1 MSIIIAFVVGMVSLA
16 AADELPPEMP
26 QIRAAQVYGNP
37 ATHQLTGVSLA
48 LDNPSP
54 DVRYMVRIPR
64 GQLEPYVGPLLAVDH
79 QLANCELTDVA
90 ATDLLVEVWAVDRQN
105 RASARAMALGLPELT
120 RTCPELHY
128 RCGLGPMIGWA
139 IGAFAAIVFALAITL
154 VALFRRVGYSRTRV
168 ETEHVSR
175 LVGETLLTRA
185 RNRDVLWLAIAIA
198 IVISTASTYTT
209 WCMLF
214 VPWLAIRCWD
224 VLVTLR
230 AVSLLAE
237 PDASACI
244 CDELLVIS
252 ADTQVATTPIKRRW
266 LRRARARAIPAMK
279 VQ

>member
-1 MSIIIAFVVGMVSLA
+1 MSIIIAFVVGMVRLA

-26 QIRAAQVYGNP
+26 QIRAAQLYGNTS
-37 ATHQLTGVSLA
+37 THQLTGIALE
-48 LDNPSP
+48 LDNPGP
-54 DVRYMVRIPR
+54 DLRYMVRIPR
-64 GQLEPYVGPLLAVDH
+64 APLEPYVGPLSAMDH
-79 QLANCELTDVA
+79 QLANCELTELSTSDM
-90 ATDLLVEVWAVDRQN
+90 LVEVWAVDSQN
-105 RASARAMALGLPELT
+105 RASAHALALGLPEFT

-139 IGAFAAIVFALAITL
+139 IEAFAAIVFAIAITL
-154 VALFRRVGYSRTRV
+154 VALFRRIGYSRTRV

-185 RNRDVLWLAIAIA
+185 RNRDVLWLAFAIA
-198 IVISTASTYTT
+198 IVISTASTHTT

-230 AVSLLAE
+230 AVSLLAG

-244 CDELLVIS
+244 CDERLVIS
-252 ADTQVATTPIKRRW
+252 ADTQVATAPIERRW
-266 LRRARARAIPAMK
+266 LRRARARAIPTMK